1 MFGINGGE
9 FLVILL
15 VVVLVVGPERLP
27 QYTEQL
33 AKFVRGARTF
43 ITEAKAKVDQ
53 ELGPEFRDVDWQK
66 LDPRQYD
73 PRRIVRDT
81 LLEDTILDPARHQAA
96 VSAPAAATSAM
107 AAARARSSQAASPP
121 AFPTFTPLPHGTPP
135 PYDPEAT

>member
-43 ITEAKAKVDQ
+43 ITETKAKVDQ

-66 LDPRQYD
+66 LDPAS
-73 PRRIVRDT
+73 
-81 LLEDTILDPARHQAA
+81 TIL
-96 VSAPAAATSAM
+96 VVLSV
-107 AAARARSSQAASPP
+107 
-121 AFPTFTPLPHGTPP
+121 TPYLRTPFLIPHVIRRR
-135 PYDPEAT
+135 

>member
-43 ITEAKAKVDQ
+43 ITETKAKVDQ
-53 ELGPEFRDVDWQK
+53 ELGRSFGMLTGKVR
-66 LDPRQYD
+66 PRQYD